1 MGRLR
6 PSQNMKLLILSI
18 LALLCAYAMAGDC
31 TTWVLGM
38 KGTKVT
44 CASGKMCIALCMNT
58 AGTKVYTQSCDTG
71 GLCSSGSI
79 GNGQCKYK
87 STTSGGKKVTVTGFC
102 NQRHRR
108 RHHERD
114 HDAREQNVHR
124 RICAP
129 LCDHLASCGCRRCGQ
144 LLSPMNDVVG
154 RHLRSSSSKPKC
166 TSHHA

>member
-44 CASGKMCIALCMNT
+44 CASGNMCIALCMNT

-102 NQRHRR
+102 STS
-108 RHHERD
+108 D
-114 HDAREQNVHR
+114 IGGGTTNVTTTLASKT
-124 RICAP
+124 CTAASAP
-129 LCDHLASCGCRRCGQ
+129 LSATISLLAVA
-144 LLSPMNDVVG
+144 VVAG
-154 RHLRSSSSKPKC
+154 NFFRQ
-166 TSHHA
+166 